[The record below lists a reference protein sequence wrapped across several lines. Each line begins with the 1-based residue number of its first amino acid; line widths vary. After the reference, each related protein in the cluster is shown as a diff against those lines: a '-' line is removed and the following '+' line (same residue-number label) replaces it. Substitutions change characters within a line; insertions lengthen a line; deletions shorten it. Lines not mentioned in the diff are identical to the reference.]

1 MSSVTGRVL
10 RRETLEHVL
19 TCSYQWA
26 WPWRFVPLL
35 VLILGGHSIQQV
47 REKER
52 GSEGGPWLWT
62 VARALSFSTREA
74 TDGLCSLLSP

>member
-1 MSSVTGRVL
+1 MFL
-10 RRETLEHVL
+10 P
-19 TCSYQWA
+19 QWA
-26 WPWRFVPLL
+26 WPWRALSFL
-35 VLILGGHSIQQV
+35 VLILGGHSVQQA

-62 VARALSFSTREA
+62 VALAFSFSTREA